1 MQHLQDAAQRHRG
14 DTADQRAGGN
24 IYPSFSP
31 DGSRIVFTSF
41 RDSNAGDSNAEIYVM
56 NADGTG
62 QTR

>member
-1 MQHLQDAAQRHRG
+1 
-14 DTADQRAGGN
+14 
-24 IYPSFSP
+24 
-31 DGSRIVFTSF
+31 VFTSF